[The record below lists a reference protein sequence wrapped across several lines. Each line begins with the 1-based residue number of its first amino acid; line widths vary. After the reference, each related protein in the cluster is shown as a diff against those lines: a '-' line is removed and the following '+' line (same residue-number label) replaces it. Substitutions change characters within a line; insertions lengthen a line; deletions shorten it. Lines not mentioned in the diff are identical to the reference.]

1 MIFKRIKPEK
11 ENYLGMV
18 YDLKKKKIVET
29 ILAFQNHY
37 PILFNF
43 FWEKIH
49 YFKKYV
55 FLIVKIF

>member
-1 MIFKRIKPEK
+1 MIW
-11 ENYLGMV
+11 
-18 YDLKKKKIVET
+18 KKKIVET

-49 YFKKYV
+49 YLKKYV